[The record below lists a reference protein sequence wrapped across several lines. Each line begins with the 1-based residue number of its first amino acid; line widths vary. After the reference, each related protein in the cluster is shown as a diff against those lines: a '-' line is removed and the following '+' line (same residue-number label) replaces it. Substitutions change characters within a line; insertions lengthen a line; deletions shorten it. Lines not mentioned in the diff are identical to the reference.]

1 MLMPNLRSLDGR
13 AVTEEEHF
21 LAEQAVER
29 ERAYLAVLLTNA
41 CAVHK
46 MVRLWPL
53 VCSLITGHITFW

>member
-13 AVTEEEHF
+13 AVTDEDRA
-21 LAEQAVER
+21 LAEQAVDR

-46 MVRLWPL
+46 MVRL
-53 VCSLITGHITFW
+53 

>member
-13 AVTEEEHF
+13 AVTEEEHS

-46 MVRLWPL
+46 MVRLWFL
-53 VCSLITGHITFW
+53 ACGLISGQVTF